1 MGKYLFELTKKERQ
15 ARKAQTKIEVKE
27 IRLRPK
33 TNVHHRGF
41 KVEDARRWLE
51 HGMKVRVTIKFR
63 GREITYPEI
72 ALEDLKEIAEAL
84 KDVSK
89 IEVSPSM
96 EGKSMTLVLAPDKSG
111 AKKVETASPEKAAA
125 QVEKVEA
132 PVKPEK
138 AAIKAEEPAKLLKT
152 AVKAEELAKPLK
164 TAIKAEKTE
173 VPTKTEK
180 VVVKADKADIPAK
193 PEKAVKAVKVD

>member
-1 MGKYLFELTKKERQ
+1 MEIAANADPPVAKVIDMGKFLFEQTKKERL

-89 IEVSPSM
+89 IEASPSM
-96 EGKSMTLVLAPDKSG
+96 EGKSMTLVLAPDKTAG
-111 AKKVETASPEKAAA
+111 KKPDAATPEKPAAQAEKTEAPKIEAPAKTEKAAVKAEKVETVSKPEIKAVKAEVAA
-125 QVEKVEA
+125 
-132 PVKPEK
+132 KPEK
-138 AAIKAEEPAKLLKT
+138 AAK
-152 AVKAEELAKPLK
+152 AVKAE
-164 TAIKAEKTE
+164 
-173 VPTKTEK
+173 
-180 VVVKADKADIPAK
+180 
-193 PEKAVKAVKVD
+193 

>member
-1 MGKYLFELTKKERQ
+1 MVKVIDMGKFLFEQTKKERL

-89 IEVSPSM
+89 IEASPSM
-96 EGKSMTLVLAPDKSG
+96 EGKSMTLVLAPDKSS
-111 AKKVETASPEKAAA
+111 AKKPDAASTEKPAVQAEKTEAPAKTEKIETPAKPEKVAVKAEKVEPTATPEKAA
-125 QVEKVEA
+125 
-132 PVKPEK
+132 
-138 AAIKAEEPAKLLKT
+138 
-152 AVKAEELAKPLK
+152 
-164 TAIKAEKTE
+164 
-173 VPTKTEK
+173 
-180 VVVKADKADIPAK
+180 VKADLAAK
-193 PEKAVKAVKVD
+193 PEKAVKAVKAE

>member
-1 MGKYLFELTKKERQ
+1 VVKVIDMGKFLFEQTKKERQ

-33 TNVHHRGF
+33 TNVHHRDF
-41 KVEDARRWLE
+41 KVDDARRWLE

-89 IEVSPSM
+89 IEASPSM
-96 EGKSMTLVLAPDKSG
+96 EGKSMTLVLAPDKSSGKKPG
-111 AKKVETASPEKAAA
+111 ATSVEKSSEQPAKPETATKAEKAEPAIKPEKAT
-125 QVEKVEA
+125 VKTEA
-132 PVKPEK
+132 LSKPEK
-138 AAIKAEEPAKLLKT
+138 AA
-152 AVKAEELAKPLK
+152 
-164 TAIKAEKTE
+164 
-173 VPTKTEK
+173 
-180 VVVKADKADIPAK
+180 
-193 PEKAVKAVKVD
+193 KAVKAD

>member
-1 MGKYLFELTKKERQ
+1 MGKYLFEQTKKERQ

-33 TNVHHRGF
+33 TNVHHRSF

-89 IEVSPSM
+89 IEASPSM
-96 EGKSMTLVLAPDKSG
+96 EGKSMTLVLAPDKGSG
-111 AKKVETASPEKAAA
+111 KKAETASQEKPAVQTETAAA
-125 QVEKVEA
+125 
-132 PVKPEK
+132 
-138 AAIKAEEPAKLLKT
+138 
-152 AVKAEELAKPLK
+152 
-164 TAIKAEKTE
+164 
-173 VPTKTEK
+173 
-180 VVVKADKADIPAK
+180 PAK
-193 PEKAVKAVKVD
+193 PEKTTGKAEKDEPAAKPEKQALKTENTSKPVKAEKVE

>member
-1 MGKYLFELTKKERQ
+1 VVKVIDLGKFIFEQTKKERQ

-33 TNVHHRGF
+33 TNEHHRGF

-63 GREITYPEI
+63 GREVTYPEI

-89 IEVSPSM
+89 IETAPSM
-96 EGKSMTLVLAPDKSG
+96 EGKSMTLVLAPEKPG
-111 AKKVETASPEKAAA
+111 TKKAEAANLEKPAEKT
-125 QVEKVEA
+125 EKVEA
-132 PVKPEK
+132 PAKKEKTMEAVKPE
-138 AAIKAEEPAKLLKT
+138 
-152 AVKAEELAKPLK
+152 
-164 TAIKAEKTE
+164 
-173 VPTKTEK
+173 
-180 VVVKADKADIPAK
+180 
-193 PEKAVKAVKVD
+193 

>member
-89 IEVSPSM
+89 IEASPSM

-111 AKKVETASPEKAAA
+111 TKKAETASPEKPTD
-125 QVEKVEA
+125 QTEKVEA
-132 PVKPEK
+132 PTRLEKP
-138 AAIKAEEPAKLLKT
+138 T
-152 AVKAEELAKPLK
+152 AQ
-164 TAIKAEKTE
+164 AEKVE
-173 VPTKTEK
+173 
-180 VVVKADKADIPAK
+180 APAK
-193 PEKAVKAVKVD
+193 PEKAAVKSEKTEAPAKPAKAVVKTEKVAVQAKPEKAAVKTAKAVKID

>member
-1 MGKYLFELTKKERQ
+1 MEIAANADPPVVKVIDLGKYFFELGKKERQ
-15 ARKAQTKIEVKE
+15 ARKSQTKIEIKE

-89 IEVSPSM
+89 IEFAPSM
-96 EGKSMTLVLAPDKSG
+96 EGKSMTLVLAPEKPG
-111 AKKVETASPEKAAA
+111 TKKAEVASLEKPVTKAEKAEAPAMQEKAADT
-125 QVEKVEA
+125 
-132 PVKPEK
+132 VKPK
-138 AAIKAEEPAKLLKT
+138 
-152 AVKAEELAKPLK
+152 
-164 TAIKAEKTE
+164 
-173 VPTKTEK
+173 
-180 VVVKADKADIPAK
+180 
-193 PEKAVKAVKVD
+193 

>member
-111 AKKVETASPEKAAA
+111 PKKAGTASPEKAAA
-125 QVEKVEA
+125 QAEKVESPA
-132 PVKPEK
+132 KPEK
-138 AAIKAEEPAKLLKT
+138 AAIKAEEPAK
-152 AVKAEELAKPLK
+152 PLK
-164 TAIKAEKTE
+164 TTVKAEKTE
-173 VPTKTEK
+173 IPAKTEK
-180 VVVKADKADIPAK
+180 AAVKADKADIPAK
-193 PEKAVKAVKVD
+193 PEKAAKAVKVD